1 MRPVLPAR
9 CLPDLRR
16 LASYFLASFLLLS
29 AVSCKAAPQS
39 QGQKKFGDDADYFM
53 GLRLLQEGDENAA
66 REKFKYC
73 IKKGS
78 SVVAQK
84 SAEALCS
91 IGNIQEKN
99 AAAENL
105 LRLFPGDDSL
115 LIASRQFASSGEVNK
130 LIYYTSGL
138 DFSTAKNEVIRLRLE
153 AMGRRGD
160 SAYESEVYRWFTDC
174 PISTEHYQFYR
185 DYYRHPDFEG
195 AYENPESDEARA
207 LLYTPEQF
215 AINYRIESYKRNYSY
230 TAKCSANL
238 AGYFLDGTLM
248 PAPQLVSDLGKN
260 TLYGT
265 MDFAKNAAWFS
276 QMAETFAGTPAE
288 FYFWFYAGRFY
299 EKAGIYF
306 SKSRKC
312 FEAAMASAESASQKD
327 NALWYL
333 LNTSLNFSMDSI
345 IESIGEYSREW
356 SDSEYFE
363 DFFEQLVTALLAAGR
378 WNEFGWIYKAVDGYA
393 SDLTTAQFAY
403 IYGRLIQEGLAEG
416 SEEDAAAAFKRACRG
431 GSSVYYKTLAAY
443 RLGLGNDP
451 VELQKIL
458 TAPTGAREKNP
469 EGLNIS
475 AGGGKATKES
485 ALSTNAP
492 AATATTTA
500 PDLPLENLLLG
511 YAYFG
516 FPELIYPEWQ
526 KCQGQGLST
535 ETTFYLADFLAK
547 CAEAQSAEERKE
559 SDYFVQSL
567 RIAARAQRNAA
578 QRISR
583 EQLALVYPD
592 YYKEFV
598 SKYCEEYEI
607 SKAIMFALIRSESF
621 FDADV
626 MSSAGAIGLT
636 QLMEF
641 TGSDIARRFK
651 MQDYSLTDPETNIRF
666 GTYYLASLISRCE
679 DSALLGF
686 FSYNAGITRV
696 RRWLQS
702 SLIEFGKKKNMPLD
716 LFLETVPFAETR
728 EYGRK
733 LISATIAY
741 DWLESPARFN
751 QTVESLLE

>member
-9 CLPDLRR
+9 CLPDFRR
-16 LASYFLASFLLLS
+16 LTSWFLASFLLLS
-29 AVSCKAAPQS
+29 AVSCKAKPQS
-39 QGQKKFGDDADYFM
+39 EGQKKFGDDADYFI
-53 GLRLLQEGDENAA
+53 GLRFLEEGNEKAA

-73 IKKGS
+73 IKKGTS
-78 SVVAQK
+78 ACARK
-84 SAEALCS
+84 SAEALCT

-105 LRLFPGDDSL
+105 LQLFPGDESL
-115 LIASRQFASSGEVNK
+115 LIAARQFSSSNEINK
-130 LIYYTSGL
+130 LIYYTSDL

-160 SAYESEVYRWFTDC
+160 SAYETEVYRWFTEC
-174 PISTEHYQFYR
+174 PLSTEHFQFYR
-185 DYYRHPDFEG
+185 DYYKHPDFEG
-195 AYENPESDEARA
+195 AYENPESEAA
-207 LLYTPEQF
+207 SSLKYTPQQF

-230 TAKCSANL
+230 TTKCGPQL
-238 AGYFLDGTLM
+238 AGYFLDGTLQ
-248 PAPQLVSDLGKN
+248 PAPQLISDFGKN

-265 MDFAKNAAWFS
+265 MDFAKNAAWFG
-276 QMAETFAGTPAE
+276 QMAEKFAGTPAE

-299 EKAGIYF
+299 EKAGMYF
-306 SKSRKC
+306 KQSRKC
-312 FEAAMASAESASQKD
+312 FEAAMASATSPAQKD

-356 SDSEYFE
+356 TDSEYFE

-378 WNEFGWIYKAVDGYA
+378 WNEFGRIYKAVDGYA

-416 SEEDAAAAFKRACRG
+416 TSEEAQTAFKRACHG

-443 RLGLGNDP
+443 RLGLGKDP

-458 TAPTGAREKNP
+458 TAPTAAKETNP
-469 EGLNIS
+469 
-475 AGGGKATKES
+475 AG
-485 ALSTNAP
+485 
-492 AATATTTA
+492 TTTA
-500 PDLPLENLLLG
+500 GNTGNSDATDSVPDTALENLLLG

-516 FPELIYPEWQ
+516 FPELIYPEWL
-526 KCQGQGLST
+526 KTQGQNLST
-535 ETTFYLADFLAK
+535 ETNFYLSDFLAK
-547 CAEAQSAEERKE
+547 CEGHETE
-559 SDYFVQSL
+559 SL
-567 RIAARAQRNAA
+567 RIASRAQRNASH
-578 QRISR
+578 RITR
-583 EQLALVYPD
+583 EQLAQVYPTF
-592 YYKEFV
+592 YKEYV
-598 SKYCEEYEI
+598 SKYCEEYKI
-607 SKAIMFALIRSESF
+607 SESRMFALIRSESF
-621 FDADV
+621 FDAEV
-626 MSSAGAIGLT
+626 MSSAGAVGLT

-666 GTYYLASLISRCE
+666 GSWYLASLISRCD

-696 RRWLQS
+696 RRWQKS
-702 SLIEFGKKKNMPLD
+702 SLIEFGKKSNMPLD

-741 DWLESPARFN
+741 DWLANPARFP
-751 QTVESLLE
+751 QTVEELLK

>member
-9 CLPDLRR
+9 CLPDFRR
-16 LASYFLASFLLLS
+16 LTSWFLASFLLLS
-29 AVSCKAAPQS
+29 AVSCKAKPQS
-39 QGQKKFGDDADYFM
+39 EGQKKFGDDADYFI
-53 GLRLLQEGDENAA
+53 GLRFLEEGNEKAA

-73 IKKGS
+73 IKKGTS
-78 SVVAQK
+78 ACARK
-84 SAEALCS
+84 SAEALCT

-105 LRLFPGDDSL
+105 LQLFPGDESL
-115 LIASRQFASSGEVNK
+115 LIAARQFSSSNEINK
-130 LIYYTSGL
+130 LIYYTSDL

-160 SAYESEVYRWFTDC
+160 SAYETEVYRWFTEC
-174 PISTEHYQFYR
+174 PLSTEHYQFYR
-185 DYYRHPDFEG
+185 DYYKHPDFEG
-195 AYENPESDEARA
+195 AYENPESEAA
-207 LLYTPEQF
+207 SSLKYTPQQF

-230 TAKCSANL
+230 TTKCGPQL
-238 AGYFLDGTLM
+238 AGYFLDGTLQ
-248 PAPQLVSDLGKN
+248 PAPQLISDFGKN

-265 MDFAKNAAWFS
+265 MDFAKNAAWFG
-276 QMAETFAGTPAE
+276 QMAEKFAGTPAE

-299 EKAGIYF
+299 EKAGMYF
-306 SKSRKC
+306 KQSREC
-312 FEAAMASAESASQKD
+312 FEAAMASAASPSQKD

-356 SDSEYFE
+356 TDSEYFE

-378 WNEFGWIYKAVDGYA
+378 WNEFGRIYKAVDGYA

-403 IYGRLIQEGLAEG
+403 IYGRLIQEGLADG
-416 SEEDAAAAFKRACRG
+416 TDSDVQAAFKRACHG

-443 RLGLGNDP
+443 RLGLGKDP

-458 TAPTGAREKNP
+458 TAPTAAKETNP
-469 EGLNIS
+469 
-475 AGGGKATKES
+475 AD
-485 ALSTNAP
+485 
-492 AATATTTA
+492 TTTA
-500 PDLPLENLLLG
+500 GNTGNSDATDSVPDTALENLLLG

-516 FPELIYPEWQ
+516 FPELIYPEWL
-526 KCQGQGLST
+526 KTQGQSLST
-535 ETTFYLADFLAK
+535 ETNFYLSDFLAK
-547 CAEAQSAEERKE
+547 CEGHETE
-559 SDYFVQSL
+559 SL
-567 RIAARAQRNAA
+567 RIAARAQRNASH
-578 QRISR
+578 RITR
-583 EQLALVYPD
+583 EQLAQVYPTF
-592 YYKEFV
+592 YKDFV
-598 SKYCEEYEI
+598 SKYCEEYKI
-607 SKAIMFALIRSESF
+607 SESRMFALIRSESF
-621 FDADV
+621 FDAEV
-626 MSSAGAIGLT
+626 MSSAGAVGLT

-666 GTYYLASLISRCE
+666 GTWYLASLISRCD

-696 RRWLQS
+696 RRWQKS
-702 SLIEFGKKKNMPLD
+702 SLIEFGKKSNMPLD

-741 DWLESPARFN
+741 DWLANPARFP
-751 QTVESLLE
+751 QAVEELLK